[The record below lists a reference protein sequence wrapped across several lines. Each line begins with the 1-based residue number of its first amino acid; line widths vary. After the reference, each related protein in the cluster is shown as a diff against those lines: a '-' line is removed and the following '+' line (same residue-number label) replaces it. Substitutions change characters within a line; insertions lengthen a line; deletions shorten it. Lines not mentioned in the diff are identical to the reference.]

1 MNKINS
7 LKINLSVYL
16 LLPVLPLLNLFVKNF
31 YILSRREKF
40 YLTYVIFAIYFIG
53 FLLKF
58 FESKGKFKLSKFYL
72 IWGFL
77 FFNYFTITNFAFSN
91 FPPAITRIDNYAFY
105 FYFLNFLFVS
115 FLFIK
120 FFEKEAFKV
129 LLNVFVV
136 VSIIS
141 TSYFFFSEIFKN
153 RPQDFNTTT
162 ESMVDFKKYPD
173 VYFII
178 FDNMANF
185 KTLNNYYNFDT
196 SAINSQL
203 TDSNYHIYENSTS
216 LYGQTRLSMSS
227 ILNLEYLYPEGEVP
241 FSTRRQIVQSSLTT
255 DSLVY
260 STFEKNNYELF
271 IVGENFPCDNTKHYC
286 INYKVN
292 DGFLYNLL
300 INTPYSI
307 LVNNRSSMPDL
318 YKKINKFLR
327 IDCSPDCK
335 EITFEEILANIKEN
349 DDPLRPNLVLIHNNN
364 SHKPF
369 RLDSRC
375 ENLDSTK
382 FEPAI
387 YNQQEYIDANKCN
400 VKELVF
406 LKNNLKRETVI
417 IAQSDH
423 GPRYKNSVDT
433 FSDLTKDDIQNK
445 YTTFAAVY
453 GHESICSQYSELI
466 FYGVNTFRSLFNC
479 LSEDSYYEYLI
490 PRSFYASYGTQ
501 LGEINYGFN
510 EIVDITEILKSL
522 NTGS

>member
-7 LKINLSVYL
+7 LKVNLFIYL

-40 YLTYVIFAIYFIG
+40 YLMYVIFGIYFIG

-58 FESKGKFKLSKFYL
+58 FESKGNFKLSKFYL

-153 RPQDFNTTT
+153 RPQDLNTTT

-203 TDSNYHIYENSTS
+203 TDNNYHIYENSTS

-227 ILNLEYLYPEGEVP
+227 ILNLEYLY
-241 FSTRRQIVQSSLTT
+241 
-255 DSLVY
+255 
-260 STFEKNNYELF
+260 
-271 IVGENFPCDNTKHYC
+271 
-286 INYKVN
+286 
-292 DGFLYNLL
+292 
-300 INTPYSI
+300 
-307 LVNNRSSMPDL
+307 
-318 YKKINKFLR
+318 
-327 IDCSPDCK
+327 
-335 EITFEEILANIKEN
+335 
-349 DDPLRPNLVLIHNNN
+349 
-364 SHKPF
+364 
-369 RLDSRC
+369 
-375 ENLDSTK
+375 
-382 FEPAI
+382 
-387 YNQQEYIDANKCN
+387 
-400 VKELVF
+400 
-406 LKNNLKRETVI
+406 RE
-417 IAQSDH
+417 
-423 GPRYKNSVDT
+423 
-433 FSDLTKDDIQNK
+433 
-445 YTTFAAVY
+445 
-453 GHESICSQYSELI
+453 
-466 FYGVNTFRSLFNC
+466 
-479 LSEDSYYEYLI
+479 
-490 PRSFYASYGTQ
+490 
-501 LGEINYGFN
+501 
-510 EIVDITEILKSL
+510 
-522 NTGS
+522 